1 MKKVIKK
8 ILKWTGIT
16 LVLVIIALIL
26 IPIFFKDQ
34 IKDLVINEVNKTLT
48 AKLSLRDFDLT
59 FISTF
64 PNMTAVLYD
73 TKLQGTDKFKDVT
86 LAEIKEVRAHVGFWS
101 VVGGDQIEI
110 DEVHIIEPTF
120 DVRVLQDG
128 LANYDIVK
136 PDSVKTPEEIEEPSS
151 FKLSLKEYSI
161 TKGNI
166 KYVDDASDMSAEI
179 VGLNHNGSGDLTADV
194 IDFLTKTTIE
204 KLSFDMEGISY
215 MSEVKT
221 DATVNLLMEFKEAS
235 SKYTLKENTIKL
247 NELGFSIDGFYEM
260 LDGYDKM
267 DMKLNASQAT
277 FKQFL
282 SLIPTFYQ
290 SGYESMVSSGSLKLD
305 GFVKGRIDD
314 KALPAW
320 DFGANIANASIN
332 YPDLPGKISNIQVDA
347 NSAFPGGENLDKMTA
362 DVKKFHA
369 NFGKNVIDGNL
380 MLRSLMTDPFIQSAI
395 TANVDLSTLK
405 DFIPMAEGESYSGIL
420 DADINVKGR
429 MSSLEK
435 EDYESFKAEGN
446 LLISEMIYKSP
457 DIPQDVEI
465 SKMGFAFSPQNLS
478 LTELKAKTG
487 KSDFEASGR
496 IDNYFGYMLRD
507 EVLKGAFTLNS
518 NYLDLD
524 ELMNLGG
531 TSESTTAAATPAPS
545 EPTSGSEEPLLM
557 PGNVDFQLSTNIQ
570 KARYNGIDVQ
580 NITGQV
586 VLKDEIAQLND
597 LNLKAMGGTVGLRG
611 SYNTQNHSTPK
622 LDFAYKLKEIDIHEL
637 ATNFITIEKLAPIT
651 KYARGKISSELTMK
665 SDLTASF
672 EPILS
677 SLTSFGDIRSS
688 SLKIEGFELFDKIAN
703 TTKISNISNQTLKDF
718 YTIFKVKDGKIELS
732 PFNTM
737 LGKKINTNIS
747 GFTTLDQKMDYTLK
761 MDVPKEEIP
770 KEMIAVVEQAMS
782 KLNSLAPK
790 LNVGS
795 LPAMIPV
802 NVFVKGDA
810 KKPQI
815 TTDFK
820 ESILKAT
827 GNFKD
832 ELINNVKETV
842 KDTVKAIVN
851 DKIKEVKEDFSAKKA
866 QIMADAKKEADKIR
880 ASAKKANEDA
890 KKEADR
896 LYNEGVAAAG
906 SNPLKKKAAEIAG
919 AKVKEEAYKKADQA
933 EAEANKKADAIMK
946 KAQERADALGN

>member
-16 LVLVIIALIL
+16 LLLVIIALIL

-34 IKDLVINEVNKTLT
+34 IKELVINEVNKTLT

-73 TKLQGTDKFKDVT
+73 TKLQGTNKFKDVT
-86 LAEIKEVRAHVGFWS
+86 LANIKEVRAHVGFWS
-101 VVGGDQIEI
+101 VIGGDQIEI

-120 DVRVLQDG
+120 DIRVLQDG

-161 TKGNI
+161 TKTTIN
-166 KYVDDASDMSAEI
+166 DASNMSAAI
-179 VGLNHNGSGDLTADV
+179 VGLNHSGSGDLTADV

-204 KLSFDMEGISY
+204 KLSFDMDGISY

-221 DATVNLLMEFKEAS
+221 DAEVNLLMEFKEAT
-235 SKYTLKENTIKL
+235 SKFTLKENKIKL

-260 LDGYDKM
+260 LDGYDNM

-282 SLIPTFYQ
+282 SLIPTFYH

-305 GFVKGRIDD
+305 GFVKGRLDD

-320 DFGANIANASIN
+320 DFGAKIGNASIR
-332 YPDLPGKISNIQVDA
+332 YPDLPGKITNIQVDA
-347 NSAFPGGENLDKMTA
+347 SSAFPGGENLDKMTA

-369 NFGKNVIDGNL
+369 NFGKNAIDGNL

-405 DFIPMAEGESYSGIL
+405 DFVPMAEGESYSGLL
-420 DADINVKGR
+420 DADINIKGK

-435 EDYESFKAEGN
+435 EDYESFTAEGN

-457 DIPQDVEI
+457 DLPNSVDIT
-465 SKMGFAFSPQNLS
+465 KMGFAFSPKNLS

-496 IDNYFGYMLRD
+496 IDNYFGYLLRD
-507 EVLKGAFTLNS
+507 EVLKGAFVLNS
-518 NYLDLD
+518 NYIDLD
-524 ELMNLGG
+524 ELMNLGA
-531 TSESTTAAATPAPS
+531 TSETAESTPAASSAPAA
-545 EPTSGSEEPLLM
+545 GSEEPLLM
-557 PGNVDFQLSTNIQ
+557 PGNIDFQLSTNIQ

-580 NITGQV
+580 NISGQV

-597 LNLKAMGGTVGLRG
+597 LNLKAMGGSIGLRG
-611 SYNTQNHSTPK
+611 SYNTQNHTTPK

-637 ATNFITIEKLAPIT
+637 ATNFLTVEKLAPIT

-672 EPILS
+672 EPILT

-703 TTKISNISNQTLKDF
+703 TTKIANISNQTLKDF

-747 GFTTLDQKMDYTLK
+747 GLTTLDQKMDYVMK
-761 MDVPKEEIP
+761 MEVPKEEIP

-782 KLNSLAPK
+782 KLNAISPK

-795 LPAMIPV
+795 LPATIPV

-832 ELINNVKETV
+832 ELINNIKETV
-842 KDTVKAIVN
+842 KDTVKAIVD
-851 DKIKEVKEDFSAKKA
+851 DKIKEVKEDFTAKKA

-880 ASAKKANEDA
+880 ATAKKANEDA

-896 LYNEGVAAAG
+896 IYNEGVAAAG
-906 SNPLKKKAAEIAG
+906 SNPIKKKAAEVAG
-919 AKVKEEAYKKADQA
+919 GKVRDEAYKKADQA
-933 EAEANKKADAIMK
+933 EADANKKADGIMQ